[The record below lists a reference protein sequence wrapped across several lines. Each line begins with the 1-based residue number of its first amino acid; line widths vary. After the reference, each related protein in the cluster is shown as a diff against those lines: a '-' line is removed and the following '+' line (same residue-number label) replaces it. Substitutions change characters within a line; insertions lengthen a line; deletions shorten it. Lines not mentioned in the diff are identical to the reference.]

1 MSVTQV
7 RERYSPVPVAVNT
20 AVTITSNAIGGFA
33 CTVSGTITLVANAAD
48 GKPQTTLLSAMPVT
62 AGVYLPLPFYL
73 GKEGGTFTTAGG
85 AAGLLGV

>member
-20 AVTITSNAIGGFA
+20 AVTITSNSTGGFM
-33 CTVSGTITLVANAAD
+33 CSTSGTITLVSAAAD
-48 GKPQTTLLSAMPVT
+48 GKVQTTLLVLAVT
-62 AGVYLPLPFYL
+62 AGVYYPLPFYI
-73 GKEGGTFTTAGG
+73 GKEGGTFTTSGG